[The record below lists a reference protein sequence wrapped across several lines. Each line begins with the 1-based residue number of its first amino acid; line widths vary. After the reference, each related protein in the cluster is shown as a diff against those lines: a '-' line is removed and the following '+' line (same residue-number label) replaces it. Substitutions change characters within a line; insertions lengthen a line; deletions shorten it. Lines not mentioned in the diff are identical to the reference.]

1 MHLPQQHAA
10 RCRQQRRER
19 QSAGAAPFLFSR
31 LLLRFVAPD
40 AAFSRRKSSTGSP
53 PSTTCTGKNRRPLS
67 SIRAACPTF
76 RRLCKVTKAL
86 TTHAT
91 SNVLCFEAALFPRF
105 FSMLL
110 RSVARRGGGV
120 YRRRDTAQCRA
131 RPRRQRLWPRML
143 RNARHPGAPVP

>member
-19 QSAGAAPFLFSR
+19 QPAGAAPFLFSR

-53 PSTTCTGKNRRPLS
+53 LSTTCTGKNRRPLS

-76 RRLCKVTKAL
+76 RRLCKVRKAL
-86 TTHAT
+86 SYTT
-91 SNVLCFEAALFPRF
+91 SNVLCLQAAVFPRF
-105 FSMLL
+105 FSKLL

-120 YRRRDTAQCRA
+120 HRRRDAAQCRA